1 MHENSFS
8 KFIQAIM
15 EGLSQYQGQLIFVL
29 EPGEKVS
36 SDEENDRLYLRPNFS
51 FDPSSDSLLPC
62 SEAGLNFQCGSV
74 LEVLSRKDEWWW
86 QAKIITLPAQTK
98 QRSPEKQKEM
108 AGLIPSEALGMH
120 YCP

>member
-1 MHENSFS
+1 
-8 KFIQAIM
+8 M

-120 YCP
+120 NCP